1 MKKIVPNKIDQIAEL
16 KNIIAKHEIAWAEEI
31 AKERGTP
38 NDKEKILRRIR
49 ERGRRNVPKG
59 DK

>member
-31 AKERGTP
+31 AKKRGTP